1 MYPIRK
7 DLPFY
12 ASLRMLESIGFYSE
26 NTNGFKKRSIVRT
39 LIFCILCWSI
49 ILLSAVLLIYENL
62 NDKNYASVFFNIA
75 VAVASTSTYC
85 CTLLFVKYQE
95 KWSDILTALV
105 NYEKFGKPRRYN
117 QLKERGDRV
126 AMACWGGILTGVF
139 LYMLFAIL
147 HENDCELEKTGG
159 GVCGLIIPTWLPAP
173 YDNSLL
179 ARRLVLLYDIPNA
192 AAVSSF
198 VLVTHLNIQVN
209 EFNIARIDHLS
220 LLFNDIEFCKDP
232 QAQLNKMKH
241 CIEYHQDIIRV
252 SLQFKN
258 LSKRTMGHMTL
269 TFTIVTASMGC
280 QLLQTSKNFY
290 QENAFFFE
298 IIYVINMFIM
308 CYCGQRLE
316 YKMKT
321 VGDFLYSTHWYNLN
335 PKLQS
340 LIPLVILNSQKTI
353 RMDAVPIGYLN
364 YELFVTVRIR
374 KSGYL

>member
-147 HENDCELEKTGG
+147 HENDCEL
-159 GVCGLIIPTWLPAP
+159 
-173 YDNSLL
+173 
-179 ARRLVLLYDIPNA
+179 
-192 AAVSSF
+192 
-198 VLVTHLNIQVN
+198 
-209 EFNIARIDHLS
+209 
-220 LLFNDIEFCKDP
+220 
-232 QAQLNKMKH
+232 
-241 CIEYHQDIIRV
+241 
-252 SLQFKN
+252 
-258 LSKRTMGHMTL
+258 
-269 TFTIVTASMGC
+269 
-280 QLLQTSKNFY
+280 
-290 QENAFFFE
+290 
-298 IIYVINMFIM
+298 VISI
-308 CYCGQRLE
+308 
-316 YKMKT
+316 
-321 VGDFLYSTHWYNLN
+321 
-335 PKLQS
+335 
-340 LIPLVILNSQKTI
+340 
-353 RMDAVPIGYLN
+353 
-364 YELFVTVRIR
+364 
-374 KSGYL
+374 